1 MMAEFECSYD
11 AASST
16 TLSPFGSQSCECT
29 LAENCSSGYDFS
41 FDLTSESQSFCC
53 SCDDDES
60 DYIVGWELISLC
72 ATIAIN
78 LILGVVLWI
87 TCNLKT
93 IEQNHGD
100 VSEPMGDAVCISY
113 FFFCAINN
121 KE

>member
-1 MMAEFECSYD
+1 MAYEFDCSYQNATLTTTWSDYQDCECSTGCGGTEYEY
-11 AASST
+11 T
-16 TLSPFGSQSCECT
+16 FNWG
-29 LAENCSSGYDFS
+29 ENR
-41 FDLTSESQSFCC
+41 FCC
-53 SCDDDES
+53 TCDDSADGS

-100 VSEPMGDAVCISY
+100 DPISDPVCVVFLLFVS
-113 FFFCAINN
+113 
-121 KE
+121 